1 MKSRILIAIPLTA
14 LLITVIAFDGLYPII
29 VISLFSFA
37 GTYEVS
43 HASLHRA
50 FRPFPVPAYLFS
62 FLFPYVYFY
71 AGPLAAFL
79 LFIACYISSMVL
91 LVIRR
96 PEEPGNVLISLFLYI
111 YPILNFVCVTL
122 AANSFSK
129 DANCIA
135 KILMMAVPMIS
146 DAAAY
151 FFGRAF
157 GKHKLSPAVSPN
169 KTWEGAFAAITAGIL
184 TGVVICL
191 IRFATRNTSIPYYVI
206 MIISTVCAVV
216 GMFGDLFA
224 SLYKRWT
231 GVKDYSGLFKEH
243 GGVIDR
249 LDSILICAP
258 VVFLLFH
265 LFGIS

>member
-1 MKSRILIAIPLTA
+1 MKSRFLIGIPLAA
-14 LLITVIAFDGLYPII
+14 LLISVIVFDGIYPII
-29 VISLFSFA
+29 IVSLFSFA

-43 HASLHRA
+43 HASLKRA

-62 FLFPYVYFY
+62 FLFPYVYYF
-71 AGPLAAFL
+71 AGEKMSFL
-79 LFIACYISSMVL
+79 LFLACYTASMIL

-96 PEEPGNVLISLFLYI
+96 PSEPANVLISLFLYI
-111 YPILNFVCVTL
+111 YPILNFVCIAI

-135 KILMMAVPMIS
+135 KILMMAVPLIS
-146 DAAAY
+146 DTSAY

-169 KTWEGAFAAITAGIL
+169 KTWEGAFAAVAAGIL
-184 TGVVICL
+184 SGVVICL
-191 IRFATRNTSIPYYVI
+191 VRYFSGNESIPYYVI
-206 MIISTVCAVV
+206 MIVSTVCAVV

-258 VVFLLFH
+258 VVLLLFN

>member
-1 MKSRILIAIPLTA
+1 MIGIPLAA
-14 LLITVIAFDGLYPII
+14 LLISVIAFDGLYPII

-43 HASLHRA
+43 HASLKRA

-62 FLFPYVYFY
+62 FFFPYVFYF
-71 AGPLAAFL
+71 AGEMAAFL
-79 LFIACYISSMVL
+79 LFLACYIASMIL

-96 PEEPGNVLISLFLYI
+96 PAEPANVLISLFLYI

-122 AANSFSK
+122 TANSFSK
-129 DANCIA
+129 DSNCIA
-135 KILMMAVPMIS
+135 KILMMVVPLVS
-146 DAAAY
+146 DMCAY
-151 FFGRAF
+151 FVGRAF
-157 GKHKLSPAVSPN
+157 GKHKLAPAVSPN
-169 KTWEGAFAAITAGIL
+169 KTWEGAFGAIVGGIL
-184 TGVVICL
+184 AGAVICL
-191 IRFATRNTSIPYYVI
+191 VRFASRNDSIPYYVI

-258 VVFLLFH
+258 IVLLLFH

>member
-1 MKSRILIAIPLTA
+1 MIGIPLTA
-14 LLITVIAFDGLYPII
+14 LLISVIVFDGLYPII

-43 HASLHRA
+43 HASLKRD
-50 FRPFPVPAYLFS
+50 FRPFPVPAYVFS
-62 FLFPYVYFY
+62 FLFPYVYYF
-71 AGPLAAFL
+71 AGVTATFL
-79 LFIACYISSMVL
+79 LFLACYIASMML

-96 PEEPGNVLISLFLYI
+96 PAEPGNVLISLFLYI

-122 AANSFSK
+122 AANSFAK
-129 DANCIA
+129 DSNRMA
-135 KILMMAVPMIS
+135 KIFMLAVPLIA
-146 DAAAY
+146 DTFAY
-151 FFGRAF
+151 FVGRSFGR
-157 GKHKLSPAVSPN
+157 HKLAPSVSPN
-169 KTWEGAFAAITAGIL
+169 KTWEGAFGAVASGIL

-191 IRFATRNTSIPYYVI
+191 VRFASRNDSIPYYVI
-206 MIISTVCAVV
+206 MIISTVCSVV

-249 LDSILICAP
+249 MDSVLICAP
-258 VVFLLFH
+258 VVLLLFY